1 MEKIKHNT
9 AKIAKLEKLIE
20 LRTKELEETIKKIT
34 ETKQYMQ
41 DLTDERKKEND
52 AYLAAKKD
60 DEDAIA
66 LLEQAR
72 KALAKYYKKND
83 IKMGPIQGSVK
94 MLQADPEFE
103 ISEDQAPD
111 ATFSHKGSRG
121 LESKDIV
128 SLMTYIIEDLHDE
141 LSNEKDAEAK
151 SQAEFEDE
159 MQTAQELLD

>member
-1 MEKIKHNT
+1 MGEKIS
-9 AKIAKLEKLIE
+9 
-20 LRTKELEETIKKIT
+20 ETNK
-34 ETKQYMQ
+34 YMK
-41 DLTDERKKEND
+41 DITDERKEEND
-52 AYLAAKKD
+52 AYLEAKKD
-60 DEDAIA
+60 DEDAIE
-66 LLEQAR
+66 LLEKAR
-72 KALAKYYKKND
+72 TVLAKYYKKND
-83 IKMGPIQGSVK
+83 IKMGPVQGSVK
-94 MLQADPEFE
+94 LLQADPEFE